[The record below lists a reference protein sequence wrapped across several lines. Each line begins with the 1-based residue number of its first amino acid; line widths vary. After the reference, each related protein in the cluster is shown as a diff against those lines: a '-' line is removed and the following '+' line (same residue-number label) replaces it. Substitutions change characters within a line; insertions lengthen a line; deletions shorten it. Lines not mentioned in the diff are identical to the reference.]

1 MSLHKS
7 VLVKEVLQYLDVKEN
22 KNIIDGTFGQGGH
35 SKLILQN
42 NKPQGKVLAIDA
54 DQESYQLGKA
64 LSEKYN
70 NRLLM
75 FNGNFCQVDKFIQET
90 EIKKWDGVLLDLGWS
105 MDQIKKSGR
114 GFSFNKEEEL
124 DMRYSVEQNLSAKE
138 VVNTYSEKEL
148 ADIFYYYGEERQARR
163 IARFIVEAREK
174 EEITTTEQLAEIVKK
189 SIPKRFWSK
198 RLHPATLVFQA
209 LRIEVNKE
217 LHVLEEFLEKILE
230 FINEQGRVVIISFHS
245 LEDRIVKHTFKKWQ
259 RAGQGEIL
267 TKKPIQ
273 ASREEAKENPASRSA
288 KLRCF
293 QKQ

>member
-7 VLVKEVLQYLDVKEN
+7 VLVKEVLQYLGVQPN

-35 SKLILQN
+35 SELILKN

-54 DQESYQLGKA
+54 DQKSYQLGKA

-105 MDQIKKSGR
+105 MDQIKRSGR

-174 EEITTTEQLAEIVKK
+174 EEITTTEQLAEILKK
-189 SIPKRFWSK
+189 SIPKRFWPN

-217 LHVLEEFLEKILE
+217 LHVLEEFLEKILK

-245 LEDRIVKHTFKKWQ
+245 LED
-259 RAGQGEIL
+259 
-267 TKKPIQ
+267 
-273 ASREEAKENPASRSA
+273 
-288 KLRCF
+288 
-293 QKQ
+293 